1 MVLLTQMLLP
11 IFLVQKVLAS
21 SLISII
27 SHVLEYQQ
35 LLRLKQLSVQLVRAS
50 MELFGLMLKPILQ
63 VVVVGAQI
71 LITIAVSLEVLLTIT
86 KERVFLLVS
95 MEASINGKLFSELPE
110 TVLTSHLSPCGM
122 LTTMVLPALVI
133 GNYLHL
139 SY

>member
-1 MVLLTQMLLP
+1 MLSTQMLLP
-11 IFLVQKVLAS
+11 ILLVQKVLVS

-71 LITIAVSLEVLLTIT
+71 LILIAISLEILLTFIR
-86 KERVFLLVS
+86 ERVFLLVS
-95 MEASINGKLFSELPE
+95 TEASPNGNLFSVLQE
-110 TVLTSHLSPCGM
+110 TVLTSHLSQCGM